1 MKINQD
7 EQKKKKT
14 IIKDEDSSRDIWDNI
29 KHNNIHIV
37 GVPEEGREKGVE
49 NSFEVIIAENSPSL
63 GKETYI
69 QVLEAQRVPSKI
81 KPKRSTPRHIVIK
94 IAKIKNKERI
104 LNAEGKAT
112 SYVQVNSHK
121 TVN

>member
-63 GKETYI
+63 GKEWWNSLL
-69 QVLEAQRVPSKI
+69 QNRLK
-81 KPKRSTPRHIVIK
+81 K
-94 IAKIKNKERI
+94 KE
-104 LNAEGKAT
+104 
-112 SYVQVNSHK
+112 
-121 TVN
+121 